1 MKKRISKVGG
11 LLEKKGIAEGGQF
24 EIEFPETLEEI
35 PQFLAANDLKAER
48 FLGMAWRGFTL
59 SFQGAGESEPLSEEE
74 KAIRKAARKEKN
86 DAIKAVEIIANQQGV
101 SLTEL
106 LKKMLGKG

>member
-11 LLEKKGIAEGGQF
+11 LLEKKGIAENGQF
-24 EIEFPETLEEI
+24 EIDFPETLAEI
-35 PQFLAANDLKAER
+35 PEFLAANDLKAER

-59 SFQGAGESEPLSEEE
+59 SFQGSGEPAEPLSEEQ
-74 KAIRKAARKEKN
+74 KAINKAARKEKN
-86 DAIKAVEIIANQQGV
+86 DAIKAVEIQANAQGI

-106 LKKMLGKG
+106 LKKMLA